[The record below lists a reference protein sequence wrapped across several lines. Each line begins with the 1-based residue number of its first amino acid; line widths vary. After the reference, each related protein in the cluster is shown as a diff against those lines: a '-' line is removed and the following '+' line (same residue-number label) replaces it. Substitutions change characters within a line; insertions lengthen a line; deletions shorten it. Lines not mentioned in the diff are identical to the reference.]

1 MIDKREA
8 KNTKEKKGNSNSL
21 VEITD
26 NAMAKKGTTNRQT
39 TVHKQNTENSSMR
52 NHRNHRIIER
62 DQRISSIEI

>member
-21 VEITD
+21 VANTD

-39 TVHKQNTENSSMR
+39 IAHKQNIENSSMR

-62 DQRISSIEI
+62 DQCISSIEI